1 MANQHE
7 QEDHQEIPTAGEVP
21 PVPGQRDGVG
31 EFTNGKFPK
40 TRMNEWPF
48 I

>member
-7 QEDHQEIPTAGEVP
+7 QEDHQEVSTAGEVS

-31 EFTNGKFPK
+31 GFTVRTFPK
-40 TRMNEWPF
+40 TG